1 MSVFKVKERKTT
13 FLKVRTSGLY
23 CCVPHCSNSSR
34 YTNVSFHI
42 FPNDVSLRAQWL
54 AKIRREHF
62 TPVNCTRVCSRHF
75 LPTDLV
81 ISPKGLRL
89 LKKGAVPVLF
99 AWNGYTQPK
108 SRLSVWERRPPPP
121 QTDSPPADPQPVP
134 EEDDVID
141 NMDHDYCVTAATG
154 AMASELLD
162 DVETLQRRIREL
174 EAQTEKLHLQSRFG
188 LQRIAG
194 SDHQIRFFTRFA
206 SYRHFQYFWRL
217 IEPAVTTKMVRIT
230 SVRSN
235 PGASSDTTV
244 HHTNTKLPP
253 IDEFLLFLMY
263 LSVGLYPQD
272 LAERFGIHR
281 TTVSRIIA
289 TWTNFLYE
297 LLGKK
302 RLWLP
307 QEVVQAHLPPEF
319 AAFPD
324 TQVVLDCTEIYCQ
337 TPSDLLLQSE
347 VYSTYKSHSTLK
359 AMIGIAPHGAIT
371 FISALYAGSTSDR
384 EIFKQSGIA
393 TLLKPDMAI
402 MVDKGFL
409 VDNLAPCKVYRPA
422 FLSKKSQMSAKDV
435 LQTQSIARLRIHVE
449 RCIRRVKE
457 NKLFDRVI
465 PVSVCGNID
474 SLFSLACMLVNY
486 QHGPLVKAWA
496 ALN

>member
-13 FLKVRTSGLY
+13 FLK
-23 CCVPHCSNSSR
+23 
-34 YTNVSFHI
+34 
-42 FPNDVSLRAQWL
+42 WL

-121 QTDSPPADPQPVP
+121 QTDSPPADPQPVQ
-134 EEDDVID
+134 EEDDVAD
-141 NMDHDYCVTAATG
+141 NMIDHDYCVTAATG

-244 HHTNTKLPP
+244 HHTQTVRFMICSFSIPLKLPP

-307 QEVVQAHLPPEF
+307 QEVVQANLPPEF

-371 FISALYAGSTSDR
+371 FISSLYAGSTSDR

-393 TLLKPDMAI
+393 NLLKPDMAI

-409 VDNLAPCKVYRPA
+409 VDNVAPCKVYRPA
-422 FLSKKSQMSAKDV
+422 FLSKKSQMSATDV